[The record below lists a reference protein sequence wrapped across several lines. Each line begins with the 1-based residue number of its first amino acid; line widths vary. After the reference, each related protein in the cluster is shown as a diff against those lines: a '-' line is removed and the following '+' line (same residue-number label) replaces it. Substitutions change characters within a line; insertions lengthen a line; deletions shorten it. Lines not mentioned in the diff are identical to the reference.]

1 MKYIDNIFKFIKSDN
16 YIIKLGGEFKSK
28 KITLRSG
35 FNYLFSTKDITF
47 GGDNVACS
55 SLSFGIT
62 YDPFADLI
70 LVLGKINAKI
80 EQKNNS
86 VKRNIFKLILIL
98 KF

>member
-1 MKYIDNIFKFIKSDN
+1 MS
-16 YIIKLGGEFKSK
+16 LV
-28 KITLRSG
+28 LR
-35 FNYLFSTKDITF
+35 L
-47 GGDNVACS
+47 V
-55 SLSFGIT
+55 FGIT